1 MNKRLMFIGG
11 LLCSMVVIGS
21 FYSTQVAQAHFDV
34 EDSTTRLKSNFHV
47 TPDHSPIAG
56 KESVISYDFSKNGHQ
71 TDKFTYSLKIN
82 KIRESEVV
90 VPASVTRNVVLAN
103 YVFPTQG
110 LYTITL
116 TITPKDS
123 FSMVSVLTYNQRVSR
138 GEIAEHK
145 GFGMFEIGVFAVVF
159 GAIGIVFVI
168 TFRDIL
174 KKNRRNGDK

>member
-1 MNKRLMFIGG
+1 MAALALSTVIIGAY
-11 LLCSMVVIGS
+11 GS
-21 FYSTQVAQAHFDV
+21 SQIALAHFDV

-82 KIRESEVV
+82 KIREPETI
-90 VPASVTRNVVLAN
+90 VPTNVTRNVVLAN

-116 TITPKDS
+116 TVTPKDS
-123 FSMVSVLTYNQRVSR
+123 SSMVSVLTYNQRVSR
-138 GEIAEHK
+138 GEVAEHK
-145 GFGMFEIGVFAVVF
+145 GFGLFEIGVFAVVF

-168 TFRDIL
+168 TFKDIL
-174 KKNRRNGDK
+174 KKNSRNGDE

>member
-1 MNKRLMFIGG
+1 MSKKLTLVIVTLSIVMIGV
-11 LLCSMVVIGS
+11 LGS
-21 FYSTQVAQAHFDV
+21 SQTAQAHFDV
-34 EDSTTRLKSNFHV
+34 EDSTTGLQSNFHV

-82 KIRESEVV
+82 KIREPKIV
-90 VPASVTRNVVLAN
+90 VPTNVTRNVVLAD

-116 TITPKDS
+116 TVTPKDS
-123 FSMVSVLTYNQRVSR
+123 SSMVSVLTYNQRVSR
-138 GEIAEHK
+138 GEVAEHK
-145 GFGMFEIGVFAVVF
+145 GFGLFEIGVFAVVF

-168 TFRDIL
+168 TFKDIL
-174 KKNRRNGDK
+174 KKNRRNGDE